1 MTVHLNGGS
10 NMIKEVCKIK
20 KKVKIIGVS
29 LLTSLDQKDLIQMG
43 INFWSFVLKL
53 TNLELILGLMV
64 L

>member
-20 KKVKIIGVS
+20 KKVKILGVS

-43 INFWSFVLKL
+43 V
-53 TNLELILGLMV
+53 ELIFPILC
-64 L
+64 